1 MGERQ
6 VPGCFGCNT
15 CGYQSTLFKA
25 ICPACGA
32 AEMVE
37 LERASRGKVLE
48 FVPVFFPPENLKD
61 LRQYVSV
68 FVKLDNGCQTFGI
81 FLGDPD
87 KIKVGTPVV
96 LSSFD
101 KDSKALFFDMG

>member
-15 CGYQSTLFKA
+15 CGYQSTMFKA
-25 ICPACGA
+25 VCPACGA

-37 LERASRGKVLE
+37 LEGGNKGEVLE
-48 FVPVFFPPENLKD
+48 FVPVLFPPENLKG

-68 FVKLDNGCQTFGI
+68 LVKLDNGCRAFGI
-81 FLGDPD
+81 FLGDPE
-87 KIKVGTPVV
+87 KIKVGASVV
-96 LSSFD
+96 VSKVD
-101 KDSKALFFDMG
+101 KDSNALFFDMG